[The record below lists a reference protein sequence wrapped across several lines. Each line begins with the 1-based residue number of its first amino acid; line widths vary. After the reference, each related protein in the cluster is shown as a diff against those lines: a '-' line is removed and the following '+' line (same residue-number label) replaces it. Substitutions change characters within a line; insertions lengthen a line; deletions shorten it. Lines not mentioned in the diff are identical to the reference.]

1 MQIVP
6 LLLHAAVLKCKKWH
20 LINDKSLTLLPS
32 IIWNLER
39 GEWLELL
46 KLSNLQVFGSRIG
59 KFIVNLQTLTKCNE
73 FMAHENNLSIGV
85 FIDGGYYAK
94 INEGFAEKRE
104 VNLRGLLEYICQRIS
119 KEGEIERKYLYV
131 TECHYY
137 RGRYR
142 ANEAKSKN
150 LLYDERKF
158 EDMLIENDVIF
169 HYKHLRTDPRG
180 GVIEKGVDTWFAL
193 DTYELTLFRQ
203 FDYVVL
209 ISGDADHE
217 MLARKLKALKTH
229 VILLTWDP
237 ANTASTSR
245 FLKEEVCSHFDM
257 NRAVS
262 EDNNLLKYLT
272 I

>member
-1 MQIVP
+1 
-6 LLLHAAVLKCKKWH
+6 
-20 LINDKSLTLLPS
+20 
-32 IIWNLER
+32 
-39 GEWLELL
+39 
-46 KLSNLQVFGSRIG
+46 
-59 KFIVNLQTLTKCNE
+59 
-73 FMAHENNLSIGV
+73 MAHETNYSVGV

-94 INEGFAEKRE
+94 INEGLTGKSE
-104 VNLRGLLEYICQRIS
+104 VNLKGLLDYICKRIS
-119 KEGEIERKYLYV
+119 EEHNIERDRLYI
-131 TECHYY
+131 TESHYY

-142 ANEAKSKN
+142 ANEAKTKN
-150 LLYDERKF
+150 LLYSERRF
-158 EDMLIENDVIF
+158 EDMLIDNDVIF

-193 DTYELTLFRQ
+193 DTYEMTLYRQ

-245 FLKEEVCSHFDM
+245 FLREEVCSHFDM
-257 NRAVS
+257 NKAVA
-262 EDNNLLKYLT
+262 EDDSLLKTLVVNN

>member
-1 MQIVP
+1 
-6 LLLHAAVLKCKKWH
+6 
-20 LINDKSLTLLPS
+20 
-32 IIWNLER
+32 
-39 GEWLELL
+39 
-46 KLSNLQVFGSRIG
+46 
-59 KFIVNLQTLTKCNE
+59 
-73 FMAHENNLSIGV
+73 MAHETNLSIGV

-94 INEGFAEKRE
+94 INEGFSELRQ
-104 VNLRGLLEYICQRIS
+104 VNLKALLDYICKRIS
-119 KEGEIERKYLYV
+119 KEENIERKRLYI
-131 TECHYY
+131 TESHYY

-142 ANEAKSKN
+142 ANEAKSRN
-150 LLYDERKF
+150 LLFDERKF

-169 HYKHLRTDPRG
+169 HYKHLRTDPKG

-193 DTYELTLFRQ
+193 DTYELTLFRE

-217 MLARKLKALKTH
+217 MLARKLKSLKTH

-257 NRAVS
+257 NSAIA
-262 EDNNLLKYLT
+262 EDSNLLKTLT
-272 I
+272 L

>member
-1 MQIVP
+1 
-6 LLLHAAVLKCKKWH
+6 
-20 LINDKSLTLLPS
+20 
-32 IIWNLER
+32 
-39 GEWLELL
+39 
-46 KLSNLQVFGSRIG
+46 
-59 KFIVNLQTLTKCNE
+59 
-73 FMAHENNLSIGV
+73 MAHMENLSIGV

-94 INEGFAEKRE
+94 INEGFGGTRE
-104 VNLRGLLEYICQRIS
+104 VNLKGLLNFICKKVAQDND
-119 KEGEIERKYLYV
+119 IERNHLYI

-142 ANEAKSKN
+142 AADAKSRN
-150 LLYDERKF
+150 LLFDERKF

-193 DTYELTLFRQ
+193 DTYEMTLFRQ
-203 FDYVVL
+203 FDFVVL

-217 MLARKLKALKTH
+217 MLAKKLKALKTH

-245 FLKEEVCSHFDM
+245 FLKEEVCTHIDM
-257 NRAVS
+257 NSIIESDAS
-262 EDNNLLKYLT
+262 LLKTLT
-272 I
+272 IS

>member
-1 MQIVP
+1 M
-6 LLLHAAVLKCKKWH
+6 
-20 LINDKSLTLLPS
+20 
-32 IIWNLER
+32 
-39 GEWLELL
+39 
-46 KLSNLQVFGSRIG
+46 
-59 KFIVNLQTLTKCNE
+59 
-73 FMAHENNLSIGV
+73 ENKSIGV

-94 INEGFAEKRE
+94 INEGFDNTRK
-104 VNLRGLLEYICQRIS
+104 VNLKGLLSFITGRIA
-119 KEGEIERKYLYV
+119 KEENLERKHLYI

-142 ANEAKSKN
+142 ADEARSRN
-150 LLYDERKF
+150 LLLEERKF

-169 HYKHLRTDPRG
+169 HYKHLRTNPQG

-193 DTYELTLFRQ
+193 DTYELTLFRE
-203 FDYVVL
+203 FDYIVL

-245 FLKEEVCSHFDM
+245 FLKEEVCTHFDM
-257 NRAVS
+257 NSIIA
-262 EDNNLLKYLT
+262 EDSSLLKMLT
-272 I
+272 V

>member
-1 MQIVP
+1 
-6 LLLHAAVLKCKKWH
+6 
-20 LINDKSLTLLPS
+20 
-32 IIWNLER
+32 
-39 GEWLELL
+39 
-46 KLSNLQVFGSRIG
+46 
-59 KFIVNLQTLTKCNE
+59 
-73 FMAHENNLSIGV
+73 MAHETNYSVGV

-94 INEGFAEKRE
+94 INEGLTGKNE
-104 VNLRGLLEYICQRIS
+104 VNLKGLLDYICNRIS
-119 KEGEIERKYLYV
+119 AEHDIERDRLYI
-131 TECHYY
+131 TESHYY

-142 ANEAKSKN
+142 ANEAKNKN
-150 LLYDERKF
+150 LLYSERKF

-180 GVIEKGVDTWFAL
+180 RVIEKGVDTWFAL
-193 DTYELTLFRQ
+193 DTYELTLYRQ

-245 FLKEEVCSHFDM
+245 FLREEVCSHFDM
-257 NRAVS
+257 NKAVAENES
-262 EDNNLLKYLT
+262 LLKTLLVNN

>member
-1 MQIVP
+1 MSFALNSTENLYIFVETSVIV
-6 LLLHAAVLKCKKWH
+6 
-20 LINDKSLTLLPS
+20 
-32 IIWNLER
+32 
-39 GEWLELL
+39 
-46 KLSNLQVFGSRIG
+46 
-59 KFIVNLQTLTKCNE
+59 
-73 FMAHENNLSIGV
+73 MAHEENISIGV

-94 INEGFAEKRE
+94 INEGFADKRE
-104 VNLRGLLEYICQRIS
+104 VNLKNLLSYICQKIS
-119 KEGEIERKYLYV
+119 LDNKIDRRYLYI

-142 ANEAKSKN
+142 AAEAKSRN

-158 EDMLIENDVIF
+158 EDTLIENDVIF

-193 DTYELTLFRQ
+193 DTYELTLYRQ
-203 FDYVVL
+203 FDFVVL

-229 VILLTWDP
+229 VVLLTWDP

-245 FLKEEVCSHFDM
+245 FLKEEVCTHIDM
-257 NRAVS
+257 NSLVKADAS
-262 EDNNLLKYLT
+262 LLQSLT
-272 I
+272 LLAKS

>member
-1 MQIVP
+1 MN
-6 LLLHAAVLKCKKWH
+6 AD
-20 LINDKSLTLLPS
+20 N
-32 IIWNLER
+32 R
-39 GEWLELL
+39 
-46 KLSNLQVFGSRIG
+46 
-59 KFIVNLQTLTKCNE
+59 
-73 FMAHENNLSIGV
+73 SIGV

-94 INEGFAEKRE
+94 INEGFAGTRS
-104 VNLRGLLEYICQRIS
+104 VNLKGLLSFICKRIS
-119 KEGEIERKYLYV
+119 QEENIDKRHLYI

-142 ANEAKSKN
+142 AEDARTRN
-150 LLYDERKF
+150 LLLDERKF

-169 HYKHLRTDPRG
+169 HYKHLRTAPGG
-180 GVIEKGVDTWFAL
+180 GVIEKGIDTWFAL
-193 DTYELTLFRQ
+193 DTYEMTLFRE

-237 ANTASTSR
+237 ADTASTSR
-245 FLKEEVCSHFDM
+245 FLKEEVCTHIDM
-257 NRAVS
+257 NRLVEADK
-262 EDNNLLKYLT
+262 ELLKTLT

>member
-1 MQIVP
+1 
-6 LLLHAAVLKCKKWH
+6 
-20 LINDKSLTLLPS
+20 
-32 IIWNLER
+32 
-39 GEWLELL
+39 
-46 KLSNLQVFGSRIG
+46 
-59 KFIVNLQTLTKCNE
+59 
-73 FMAHENNLSIGV
+73 MAHEENLSIGV

-94 INEGFAEKRE
+94 INEGFADKRE
-104 VNLRGLLEYICQRIS
+104 VNLKKLLEYICKKIS
-119 KEGEIERKYLYV
+119 QDNGIDRNRLYI

-142 ANEAKSKN
+142 ASDAKDRN

-158 EDMLIENDVIF
+158 EDTLIENDVIF
-169 HYKHLRTDPRG
+169 HYKHLRTNPKG

-193 DTYELTLFRQ
+193 DTYELTLYRE
-203 FDYVVL
+203 FDFVVL

-237 ANTASTSR
+237 AETASTSR
-245 FLKEEVCSHFDM
+245 FLKEEVCTHIDM
-257 NRAVS
+257 NSLIANDPS
-262 EDNNLLKYLT
+262 LFQTLT

>member
-1 MQIVP
+1 MN
-6 LLLHAAVLKCKKWH
+6 AD
-20 LINDKSLTLLPS
+20 N
-32 IIWNLER
+32 R
-39 GEWLELL
+39 
-46 KLSNLQVFGSRIG
+46 
-59 KFIVNLQTLTKCNE
+59 
-73 FMAHENNLSIGV
+73 SIGV

-94 INEGFAEKRE
+94 INEGFAGTRS
-104 VNLRGLLEYICQRIS
+104 VNLKGLLNFICKRIS
-119 KEGEIERKYLYV
+119 QEENIDRKRLYI

-142 ANEAKSKN
+142 AEDARTRN
-150 LLYDERKF
+150 LLLDERKF

-169 HYKHLRTDPRG
+169 HYKHLRTAPGG
-180 GVIEKGVDTWFAL
+180 GVIEKGIDTWFAL
-193 DTYELTLFRQ
+193 DTYEMTLFRE

-237 ANTASTSR
+237 ADTASTSR
-245 FLKEEVCSHFDM
+245 FLKEEVCTHIDM
-257 NRAVS
+257 NRLVEADK
-262 EDNNLLKYLT
+262 ELLKTLT